1 MGAQAPSVATFLGI
15 RMYEA
20 ERGLFDL
27 RQGRALYVRARGA
40 AGSLVA
46 TVDGLG
52 ATTLGTL
59 RRLGAPRLAVTR
71 QRAASMGLTPPDG
84 DAAPSAV
91 SLALNGEG
99 PDEIFDLASA
109 RGAFRGPRGDVRAA
123 SACEVGGLTLARLG
137 RLLPA
142 VVAVPAEP
150 EEPLLRQALDDG
162 AVLSVT
168 AEQVA
173 EMAGTSGAEVL
184 RVSDGPVPLPE
195 AEDARF
201 ILYREANGLREHV
214 AVLIRPPD
222 RWPDPVPVR
231 IHSACLTGD
240 LFGSLRCDCGE
251 QLRASVRLFAERGG
265 GVLLY
270 MSQEGRDIGL
280 ANKLRAYRLQADGL
294 DTIDADETLGF
305 GADERGYGAAVE
317 ILRTLGV
324 QRVVLLTNNPEKV
337 DALRAAG
344 VDVADRLPLFG
355 TLNPHN
361 RRYVAAKVDRA
372 GHWLHDM
379 LGRGDAAGKPRS

>member
-1 MGAQAPSVATFLGI
+1 
-15 RMYEA
+15 MYEA

-27 RQGRALYVRARGA
+27 RQGRALLVSAPGA

-52 ATTLGTL
+52 ASTLDTL
-59 RRLGAPRLAVTR
+59 RRLGAPRLVVTQR
-71 QRAASMGLTPPDG
+71 RAASMGLAAPAG

-91 SLALNGEG
+91 SLALNGER
-99 PDEIFDLASA
+99 PDQILELASA
-109 RGAFRGPRGDVRAA
+109 RGPFRGERPHVRAA
-123 SACEVGGLTLARLG
+123 SAGEVGGLTLARLAH
-137 RLLPA
+137 LLPA
-142 VVAVPAEP
+142 VVAVPAAP
-150 EEPLLRQALDDG
+150 GSPPLQQALADG

-168 AEQVA
+168 AAQVS
-173 EMAGTSGAEVL
+173 EMAGRGRAEVV

-201 ILYREANGLREHV
+201 ILYREANGLCEHV
-214 AVLIRPPD
+214 AVLLGPPE

-251 QLRASVRLFAERGG
+251 QLRGSVRVFAERGG

-270 MSQEGRDIGL
+270 MSQEGRDTGL

-305 GADERGYGAAVE
+305 GADERSYEAAVE

-324 QRVVLLTNNPEKV
+324 RRVALLTNNPEKV

-344 VDVADRLPLFG
+344 VDVAERLPLFG
-355 TLNPHN
+355 TVNPHN
-361 RRYVAAKVDRA
+361 RLYIAAKVDRA
-372 GHWLHDM
+372 GHWLHEM
-379 LGRGDAAGKPRS
+379 LRGADPEREARR

>member
-1 MGAQAPSVATFLGI
+1 
-15 RMYEA
+15 MYEA

-27 RQGRALYVRARGA
+27 RQGRALYVRAPGA
-40 AGSLVA
+40 AGALVA

-52 ATTLGTL
+52 ANTLDTL
-59 RRLGAPRLAVTR
+59 RRLGAPRLAVTQR
-71 QRAASMGLTPPDG
+71 RAASMGLTPPG
-84 DAAPSAV
+84 GEAAPNAV

-99 PDEIFDLASA
+99 PEEILDLASA
-109 RGAFRGPRGDVRAA
+109 RGPFRGERADVRAA
-123 SACEVGGLTLARLG
+123 SATEVGGLTLARLG

-150 EEPLLRQALDDG
+150 ENALLQQALADG

-173 EMAGTSGAEVL
+173 AMAGTLGAEVV

-201 ILYREANGLREHV
+201 ILYREASGLREHV

-251 QLRASVRLFAERGG
+251 QLRGSVRLFVERGG

-270 MSQEGRDIGL
+270 MAQEGRDTGL

-305 GADERGYGAAVE
+305 GADERNYGAAVE

-324 QRVVLLTNNPEKV
+324 RRVVLLTNNPEKV

-361 RRYVAAKVDRA
+361 RPYVAAKVDRA

-379 LGRGDAAGKPRS
+379 LAGGDATGKPRS

>member
-1 MGAQAPSVATFLGI
+1 
-15 RMYEA
+15 MYEA
-20 ERGLFDL
+20 QRGLFDL
-27 RQGRALYVRARGA
+27 RQGRALYVSASGA

-46 TVDGLG
+46 TVDGLD
-52 ATTLGTL
+52 ATTLETL

-71 QRAASMGLTPPDG
+71 RRADSMGLTPPEGDG
-84 DAAPSAV
+84 GPGAV

-99 PDEIFDLASA
+99 PDEILHLASA
-109 RGAFRGPRGDVRAA
+109 RGPFRAARPDVRAA
-123 SACEVGGLTLARLG
+123 SASEVGGLMLARLG

-150 EEPLLRQALDDG
+150 QDAPLRQALADG

-168 AEQVA
+168 AAQVT
-173 EMAGTSGAEVL
+173 EMAGESGTEVVQ
-184 RVSDGPVPLPE
+184 VSDGPVPLPE

-201 ILYREANGLREHV
+201 ILYREANGVREHV
-214 AVLIRPPD
+214 AVLLGPPE

-251 QLRASVRLFAERGG
+251 QLRGSVRVFAERGG

-270 MSQEGRDIGL
+270 MAQEGRDIGL

-305 GADERGYGAAVE
+305 DADGRLYGAAVQ

-324 QRVVLLTNNPEKV
+324 RRVVLLTNNPEKV
-337 DALRAAG
+337 RALSAAG
-344 VDVADRLPLFG
+344 VDVVDRLPLFG

-361 RRYVAAKVDRA
+361 RSYVTAKVDRA
-372 GHWLHDM
+372 GHWLHEM
-379 LGRGDAAGKPRS
+379 LAGADPGVEPRP

>member
-1 MGAQAPSVATFLGI
+1 
-15 RMYEA
+15 MYEA
-20 ERGLFDL
+20 QRGLFDL
-27 RQGRALYVRARGA
+27 RQGRALYVSASGT

-46 TVDGLG
+46 TVDGLD
-52 ATTLGTL
+52 ATTLATL

-71 QRAASMGLTPPDG
+71 RRADSMGLTPAAGDG
-84 DAAPSAV
+84 GPGAV

-99 PDEIFDLASA
+99 PDEILHLASA
-109 RGAFRGPRGDVRAA
+109 RGPFRAARPDVRAA
-123 SACEVGGLTLARLG
+123 SASEVGGLTLARLG

-142 VVAVPAEP
+142 VVAVPAGP
-150 EEPLLRQALDDG
+150 EDATLRQALADG

-168 AEQVA
+168 AAQVT
-173 EMAGTSGAEVL
+173 EMAGESGAEVVQ
-184 RVSDGPVPLPE
+184 VSDGPVPLPE

-201 ILYREANGLREHV
+201 ILYREANGVREHV
-214 AVLIRPPD
+214 AVLHGPPE

-231 IHSACLTGD
+231 VHSACLTGD

-251 QLRASVRLFAERGG
+251 QLRGSVRVFAERGG

-270 MSQEGRDIGL
+270 MAQEGRDIGL

-305 GADERGYGAAVE
+305 DADERLYEAAVQ

-324 QRVVLLTNNPEKV
+324 RRVALLTNNPDKV
-337 DALRAAG
+337 RALSAAG
-344 VDVADRLPLFG
+344 VDVVDRLPLFG

-361 RRYVAAKVDRA
+361 RSYVAAKVDRA
-372 GHWLHDM
+372 GHWLHEM
-379 LGRGDAAGKPRS
+379 LAGADPAGEPRT

>member
-1 MGAQAPSVATFLGI
+1 
-15 RMYEA
+15 MYEA

-27 RQGRALYVRARGA
+27 RQGRALYVSASGA

-46 TVDGLG
+46 TVDGLD
-52 ATTLGTL
+52 ATTLDTL

-71 QRAASMGLTPPDG
+71 RRAASMGLAPPPG
-84 DAAPSAV
+84 EEEGGAAI

-99 PDEIFDLASA
+99 PDEILHLASA
-109 RGAFRGPRGDVRAA
+109 RGPFRGARADVRAA
-123 SACEVGGLTLARLG
+123 SVGEMGGLTLARLG

-142 VVAVPAEP
+142 VVAVPAGP
-150 EEPLLRQALDDG
+150 EDTPLRQALADG

-168 AEQVA
+168 AEQVT
-173 EMAGTSGAEVL
+173 EMAGQAGAEVVQ
-184 RVSDGPVPLPE
+184 VSDGPVPLPE

-201 ILYREANGLREHV
+201 ILYREASGLREHV
-214 AVLIRPPD
+214 AVLLGPPE

-251 QLRASVRLFAERGG
+251 QLRGSVRVFAERGG

-270 MSQEGRDIGL
+270 MAQEGRDIGL

-294 DTIDADETLGF
+294 DTIDADEMLGF
-305 GADERGYGAAVE
+305 DSDERLYGAAVQ
-317 ILRTLGV
+317 ILRSLGV
-324 QRVVLLTNNPEKV
+324 RRVVLLTNNPDKV
-337 DALRAAG
+337 RALSAAG
-344 VDVADRLPLFG
+344 VDVVDRLPLFG

-361 RRYVAAKVDRA
+361 RSYVTAKVDRA

-379 LGRGDAAGKPRS
+379 LAGADPASEPRP

>member
-1 MGAQAPSVATFLGI
+1 
-15 RMYEA
+15 MYEA

-27 RQGRALYVRARGA
+27 RQGRALYVGA
-40 AGSLVA
+40 PGASGSLVA

-52 ATTLGTL
+52 AATLDTL
-59 RRLGAPRLAVTR
+59 RCLGAPRLAVTHR
-71 QRAASMGLTPPDG
+71 RAATMGLAPPAG
-84 DAAPSAV
+84 GASAAEAV

-99 PDEIFDLASA
+99 PDEILRLASA
-109 RGAFRGPRGDVRAA
+109 RGPFRGARPDVRAA
-123 SACEVGGLTLARLG
+123 SAGEVGGLTLARLG

-142 VVAVPAEP
+142 VVAVPADP
-150 EEPLLRQALDDG
+150 GAAAPLRQALAER
-162 AVLSVT
+162 AVLAVT
-168 AEQVA
+168 AAQVS
-173 EMAGTSGAEVL
+173 EMADDVAVEVV

-201 ILYREANGLREHV
+201 VLYREANGLREHV
-214 AVLIRPPD
+214 AVLIAPPE

-251 QLRASVRLFAERGG
+251 QLRGSVRLFAERGG
-265 GVLLY
+265 VLLY
-270 MSQEGRDIGL
+270 MAQEGRDIGL

-305 GADERGYGAAVE
+305 GADERRYGAAVE
-317 ILRTLGV
+317 ILQTLGV
-324 QRVVLLTNNPEKV
+324 RRVRLLTNNPEKV
-337 DALRAAG
+337 QALRAAG
-344 VDVADRLPLFG
+344 VEVVDRLPLFG

-361 RRYVAAKVDRA
+361 RAYVATKVDRA

-379 LGRGDAAGKPRS
+379 LSGGDPAREPSS

>member
-1 MGAQAPSVATFLGI
+1 
-15 RMYEA
+15 MYEA
-20 ERGLFDL
+20 QRGLFDL
-27 RQGRALYVRARGA
+27 RQGRALYVSAPGA
-40 AGSLVA
+40 CGSLVA
-46 TVDGLG
+46 TVDGLDT
-52 ATTLGTL
+52 TTLETL

-71 QRAASMGLTPPDG
+71 RRADSMGLTPPSG
-84 DAAPSAV
+84 NGGPGAV

-99 PDEIFDLASA
+99 PDEILHLASA
-109 RGAFRGPRGDVRAA
+109 RGRFRAARPDVRAA
-123 SACEVGGLTLARLG
+123 SASEVGGLTLARLG

-142 VVAVPAEP
+142 VVAVSAEP
-150 EEPLLRQALDDG
+150 EDAPLRQALADG

-168 AEQVA
+168 AAQVT
-173 EMAGTSGAEVL
+173 EMAGEAGTEVVH
-184 RVSDGPVPLPE
+184 VSDGPVPLPE

-201 ILYREANGLREHV
+201 ILYREANGVREHV
-214 AVLIRPPD
+214 AVLLGPPE

-251 QLRASVRLFAERGG
+251 QLRGSVRVFAERGG

-270 MSQEGRDIGL
+270 MAQEGRDIGL

-305 GADERGYGAAVE
+305 DADERLYGAAVQ

-324 QRVVLLTNNPEKV
+324 RRVVLLTNNPDKV
-337 DALRAAG
+337 RALSAAG
-344 VDVADRLPLFG
+344 VDVVDRLPLFG

-361 RRYVAAKVDRA
+361 RSYVTAKVDRA
-372 GHWLHDM
+372 GHWLHEM
-379 LGRGDAAGKPRS
+379 LAGADPGGKPRA

>member
-1 MGAQAPSVATFLGI
+1 
-15 RMYEA
+15 MYEA

-27 RQGRALYVRARGA
+27 RQGRALYVRAPDA

-52 ATTLGTL
+52 ATTLDTL
-59 RRLGAPRLAVTR
+59 RRLGAPRLAVTHR
-71 QRAASMGLTPPDG
+71 RAASMGLTPPVG

-109 RGAFRGPRGDVRAA
+109 RGPFRGQRVDVRTA
-123 SACEVGGLTLARLG
+123 SASEVGGLTLARLG

-150 EEPLLRQALDDG
+150 EAALLRQALADG

-168 AEQVA
+168 AAQVE
-173 EMAGTSGAEVL
+173 EMAGTGGAEVV

-214 AVLIRPPD
+214 AVLLRPPD

-270 MSQEGRDIGL
+270 MAQEGRDIGL

-317 ILRTLGV
+317 ILHTLGV
-324 QRVVLLTNNPEKV
+324 RRVVLLTNNPEKV

-361 RRYVAAKVDRA
+361 RPYVAAKVDRA

-379 LGRGDAAGKPRS
+379 LAGGDRAGKPRS

>member
-1 MGAQAPSVATFLGI
+1 
-15 RMYEA
+15 
-20 ERGLFDL
+20 
-27 RQGRALYVRARGA
+27 
-40 AGSLVA
+40 
-46 TVDGLG
+46 
-52 ATTLGTL
+52 
-59 RRLGAPRLAVTR
+59 
-71 QRAASMGLTPPDG
+71 
-84 DAAPSAV
+84 
-91 SLALNGEG
+91 
-99 PDEIFDLASA
+99 
-109 RGAFRGPRGDVRAA
+109 
-123 SACEVGGLTLARLG
+123 
-137 RLLPA
+137 
-142 VVAVPAEP
+142 
-150 EEPLLRQALDDG
+150 
-162 AVLSVT
+162 
-168 AEQVA
+168 
-173 EMAGTSGAEVL
+173 
-184 RVSDGPVPLPE
+184 LPE

-201 ILYREANGLREHV
+201 ILYREASGFREHV

-280 ANKLRAYRLQADGL
+280 ANKLRAYRLQAAGL

-324 QRVVLLTNNPEKV
+324 RRVVLLTNNPEKV

-361 RRYVAAKVDRA
+361 RPYVEAKVDRA

-379 LGRGDAAGKPRS
+379 LAGDAGKNQRS

>member
-1 MGAQAPSVATFLGI
+1 
-15 RMYEA
+15 MYEA

-27 RQGRALYVRARGA
+27 RQGRALYVRAPGA
-40 AGSLVA
+40 AGALVA

-52 ATTLGTL
+52 ATTLDTL

-71 QRAASMGLTPPDG
+71 RRAASMGLTPPDRA
-84 DAAPSAV
+84 AAPGAV

-99 PDEIFDLASA
+99 PDEILDLASA
-109 RGAFRGPRGDVRAA
+109 RGPFRGQRADVRTA
-123 SACEVGGLTLARLG
+123 SASEVGGLTLARLG

-142 VVAVPAEP
+142 VVAVPAGP
-150 EEPLLRQALDDG
+150 EEPLLRQALADG

-168 AEQVA
+168 PEQVA
-173 EMAGTSGAEVL
+173 EMAGTVGGEVL

-201 ILYREANGLREHV
+201 ILYREASGFREHV

-324 QRVVLLTNNPEKV
+324 RRVVLLTNNPEKV

-361 RRYVAAKVDRA
+361 RPYVEAKVDRA

-379 LGRGDAAGKPRS
+379 LAGDAAGKPRS